1 MLETIYNDFTTKLL
15 PKISEGLTITKD
27 YFMDLFGRYAKF
39 LFIQDLSRAIL
50 CLILLIITLFVLY
63 KLIKKCIEDGGWNG
77 GEMFLMFFA
86 LPIIF
91 GLFGFVDNG
100 INAIKDVYVPEIR
113 VYEEISSYINNNNH
127 HTQSQ

>member
-39 LFIQDLSRAIL
+39 LFIQDLSFAIL
-50 CLILLIITLFVLY
+50 SLIVLIITLIVLY
-63 KLIKKCIEDGGWNG
+63 KLIKKCIEDDGWNG
-77 GEMFLMFFA
+77 NEVLLIFFA
-86 LPIIF
+86 LPII
-91 GLFGFVDNG
+91 LSVLGFITNG

-113 VYEEISSYINNNNH
+113 VYEEISSYINNK
-127 HTQSQ
+127 